1 MYNLTDWC
9 KIRFQTDG
17 SNPLRHGGRLYING
31 AEVTELTIPS
41 DITTLYL
48 AAFAGCSSIT
58 SVTIHENITQI
69 RPYAFGYCNNLKTV
83 YCESTTPPAISRSS
97 GGYWNGFIRNASGR
111 LIYVPRA
118 SVDAYKAADGWSDY
132 ANYIVGYD
140 F

>member
-9 KIRFQTDG
+9 KIRFPSPD

-41 DITTLYL
+41 DITTLGW
-48 AAFAGCSSIT
+48 AQFTGCASLI
-58 SVTIHENITQI
+58 SVTIHENVTQVAG
-69 RPYAFGYCNNLKTV
+69 YALGECSNLKTV
-83 YCESTTPPAISRSS
+83 YCKSTTPPAISRSK